1 MVKNKVSGL
10 VGIIG
15 YPLGHS
21 LSPPMHNAAFKHLG
35 LDFHYA
41 SFPIKPDD
49 LADGLRGLKSLNIM
63 GCNVTIPYKEQVIPF
78 LDRLS
83 EDARML
89 GAVNTIVNRDGML
102 WGYNTDSSGFLR
114 SLVEDLG
121 FNIAGKEA
129 LILGAGGA
137 ARAVAFALARAGI
150 QGMVI
155 ANRSIDKGQKLV
167 EDVKGYYPCQ
177 VLACLLEPQALRE
190 HLASAQLLVNT
201 LPLGM
206 FPHVEEM
213 PPIQPEWL
221 KPALTVCD
229 LIYNPS
235 KTKLLAMAEKRG
247 CTILNGEGM
256 LVYQGAEAFK
266 LWTGQEAP
274 VSIMRNIL
282 KQELE
287 RQD

>member
-1 MVKNKVSGL
+1 MVKDKISGL

-35 LDFHYA
+35 LDFHYVP
-41 SFPIKPDD
+41 FPIKPED
-49 LADGLRGLKSLNIM
+49 LADGLEGLKSLNM
-63 GCNVTIPYKEQVIPF
+63 VGCNVTIPYKEHIIPF
-78 LDRLS
+78 LDQLDV
-83 EDARML
+83 EAKML

-121 FNIAGKEA
+121 FNIAGKKA

-137 ARAVAFALARAGI
+137 ARAVAFALAKAGI
-150 QGMVI
+150 EGMVI
-155 ANRSIDKGQKLV
+155 TNRSFGKGQKLA
-167 EDVKGYYPCQ
+167 EDVQGYYPCRVQ
-177 VLACLLEPQALRE
+177 ACLLEPQTLKER
-190 HLASAQLLVNT
+190 LSSAQLLVNT

-206 FPHVEEM
+206 YPHVEGM

-221 KPALTVCD
+221 EPSLTVCD
-229 LIYNPS
+229 LIYNPP
-235 KTKLLAMAEKRG
+235 KTRLLEMAEKQG